1 MTNAL
6 NLMYLIRLKAAVA
19 ARSQLPRK
27 LGRAM
32 ICNIL
37 AFTAIGT
44 FSASAIA
51 ACPTNHF
58 EPSFNLGAYF
68 PGSDKILAEQL
79 SAEPDAEL
87 ALMYVEF
94 GRRDPEF
101 GSVYMISIVRYGLN
115 GAGNLLLNRIKDG
128 KPVSRQ
134 VRMSASKVR
143 AIIEEVTPALLKTRY
158 SPTECN
164 VHYTHGVYSQ
174 MAVEHPG
181 RGLIG
186 GEVFSPIEDS
196 EAGKVVAIGRK
207 LKERALSGEG
217 F

>member
-1 MTNAL
+1 
-6 NLMYLIRLKAAVA
+6 MYLIRLKAGVVT
-19 ARSQLPRK
+19 RSLLRRK
-27 LGRAM
+27 LGRTM

-37 AFTAIGT
+37 AFAAIGT

-51 ACPTNHF
+51 ACPRNHF

-68 PGSDKILAEQL
+68 PGSDKILAEQM
-79 SAEPDAEL
+79 SAGHDAEL

-101 GSVYMISIVRYGLN
+101 GSTYMVSIVRYGLQ
-115 GAGNLLLNRIKDG
+115 GAGTLLLNQIKDG

-134 VRMSASKVR
+134 VRMSASEVR
-143 AIIEEVTPALLKTRY
+143 GIIEEVTPTLLKTRY
-158 SPTECN
+158 SPSECA

-181 RGLIG
+181 RGLVG

-217 F
+217 S